1 MKTIIFVCYGNICRS
16 PMAEFLFK
24 DMVGDKYKIFSA
36 ATSREETGAPVHYGT
51 RRVLEGLGINCQGH
65 SAHQLTRRECDEA
78 DYIIGMEHSNISAIK
93 RICGEANYSK
103 VYRLLDFS
111 SNPRDIADPWYT
123 HDFTSTYNDVME
135 GLTALK
141 KLLEA

>member
-24 DMVGDKYKIFSA
+24 AMVGEKYQISSA
-36 ATSREETGAPVHYGT
+36 ATSTEEIGSPVHYGT
-51 RRVLEGLGINCQGH
+51 RRILDREGINCSSH
-65 SAHQLTRRECDEA
+65 SAHQLTKWECDNA
-78 DYIIGMEHSNISAIK
+78 DLIIGMEQSNVSAIK
-93 RICGEANYSK
+93 RICGEKNFGK
-103 VYRLLDFS
+103 VYRLLDFT

-123 HDFTSTYNDVME
+123 HNFERTYNDIME

-141 KLLEA
+141 DALEA